1 MIQGYNAFQ
10 SYAFGSVY
18 GGFPAQSS
26 QTPALWGGIGLPP
39 GFGVQGGF
47 GVQSSFWSQLMQVQ
61 QNLFQGWQ
69 NFCGCQGQRDSGRHH
84 NHNTRDRF
92 RDCFGGRQRTCGP
105 RPRPTCSN
113 EQTAPT
119 TPTTPPAPT
128 TSTAQAAPA
137 TRAPLTRATVTAL
150 PTPPRTQTTTALPRA
165 TSPIVASA
173 AHNYGAFGP
182 AGGGNAM
189 GIVANASYWNTTQN
203 SQAIAIGR

>member
-18 GGFPAQSS
+18 GGFPVQSC

-69 NFCGCQGQRDSGRHH
+69 NFCGCQGRGRDHQGPHH
-84 NHNTRDRF
+84 NHDRF
-92 RDCFGGRQRTCGP
+92 RNCFGGRPRTCGT
-105 RPRPTCSN
+105 RPRPNCSN
-113 EQTAPT
+113 EQTTPT
-119 TPTTPPAPT
+119 TPTPTPTPTTPAPAT
-128 TSTAQAAPA
+128 ET
-137 TRAPLTRATVTAL
+137 TRAPLTRTTVAAL
-150 PTPPRTQTTTALPRA
+150 PTPPRTQAATALPKPA
-165 TSPIVASA
+165 SPIVAAA
-173 AHNYGAFGP
+173 AHSYGAFGP

-189 GIVANASYWNTTQN
+189 GIVGNASYWNTTQN
-203 SQAIAIGR
+203 SQAITIGR